1 MGKGKA
7 AFEEAPDVDL
17 SKAPPF
23 PISWINSAESL
34 YDAPLEMRYSDLDPT
49 ARYKLRV
56 VYAGDMPEM
65 KIRLDANG
73 DTEIHPFITKPKP
86 VEPIEFDIPHAATQ
100 SGQLH
105 LAWRREPGL
114 GRNGRGCQV
123 AEAWLIRV
131 P

>member
-1 MGKGKA
+1 MHYA
-7 AFEEAPDVDL
+7 
-17 SKAPPF
+17 
-23 PISWINSAESL
+23 N
-34 YDAPLEMRYSDLDPT
+34 LDPT

-73 DTEIHPFITKPKP
+73 DIEIHPFITKPSP
-86 VEPIEFDIPHAATQ
+86 VQPIEFDIPPSATND
-100 SGQLH
+100 GQLR
-105 LAWRREPGL
+105 LAWRREPGI

-123 AEAWLIRV
+123 AEVWLIRV